1 MFNFNLKKT
10 AIYQAVRWSGIFN
23 LVKIFRKISLVLTVA
38 LFLFFI
44 YGFFNETFPLGLLK
58 ILLGSSLIFLTLT
71 ISSWLGE
78 IFFNLKLKQ
87 PKLKYS
93 IEDVFINHNRFNLA
107 DFLSFES
114 AMAVSDSIKFARAR
128 KLAEIDS
135 SVLSYFILKDN
146 KELNFI
152 FSRFLLDLKEIRKAF
167 KNHLKDLKKIEK
179 FKRIYSNDFQQT
191 ILKSFEVAQI
201 KEHRRVET
209 GDIITAL
216 AENNPVFK
224 KILVDYKIKV
234 EDIQNLSWWLESLKK
249 EIAKK
254 RKFWEWENLIRKGS
268 LAKDWAAGY
277 TVTLDK
283 FGVDLSKKARAQG
296 FPKVIGHQTELKA
309 MERIL
314 ARREINNVLLVGEPG
329 VGRKN
334 IVEDLATKSILG
346 KLHAEVNYKRVV
358 QLDLSLVA
366 TATKSPEEAELI
378 LDEIFQEIVKAGNV
392 ILVIDEFHN
401 YLGGAARPGVLDIS
415 GVISKYL
422 HLPRFQIVA
431 LTTFVGLHKYIEQN
445 PSILSLF
452 EKIEVSEISENETLM
467 ILEGLTLVLEQKYK
481 IFVSYPA
488 LRDIIKFSD
497 KYIQDVPFPKKAI
510 DLLDEIMVYVSSR
523 KEKVVRSE
531 HVAKIFSE
539 KTEIPIGEVE
549 KEEKEKLLDLEN
561 LIHQRIVNQEEAVK
575 EVSAA
580 LRRARAEITIRKG
593 PMGAFL
599 FLGPTGV
606 GKTETAKALAAI
618 YFGSEEK
625 MIRLDMSEFQATK
638 DIPRLIGSPGEEGLL
653 TTKVREDPFSL
664 ILLDEFEKAH
674 PNILNLFLQV
684 FDEGHLTDGLG
695 RKVNFQNAI
704 IIATSNAGYLVILE
718 AIKSKTPFPEIK
730 DKLFEHLFKNQ
741 IFRPELINR
750 FDAAIIFKSLTK
762 ENLLKIAELMLA
774 KSKNNLEKKD
784 IEFVITQELKEKIVE
799 LSYDPTFGAREMR
812 RVIQDK
818 VENVLAEAILR
829 EDLKRGDRVK
839 ISPEDFKLTIG

>member
-1 MFNFNLKKT
+1 MFDFNLKKT

-44 YGFFNETFPLGLLK
+44 YGFFNEAFSQGLLK
-58 ILLGSSLIFLTLT
+58 ILLGSSLIFLTFT
-71 ISSWLGE
+71 IVSWLGE

-93 IEDVFINHNRFNLA
+93 IEDVGIDHNRFNLA

-114 AMAVSDSIKFARAR
+114 SMAVSDSIKFARAR

-135 SVLSYFILKDN
+135 SVLSYFILKGN

-152 FSRFLLDLKEIRKAF
+152 FSRFLLDLKEIKETFKSHF
-167 KNHLKDLKKIEK
+167 KNLKKSEK
-179 FKRIYSNDFQQT
+179 FKKVYSDDFQQT
-191 ILKSFEVAQI
+191 ILKSFEVAQT
-201 KEHRRVET
+201 KEHQRVEA

-216 AENNPVFK
+216 AEHNPVLK
-224 KILVDYKIKV
+224 KILIDYKIKV

-249 EIAKK
+249 QIAKK

-277 TVTLDK
+277 TVTFDK
-283 FGVDLSKKARAQG
+283 FGVDLSKKVRAQG
-296 FPKVIGHQTELKA
+296 FPKIIGHQTELKA

-467 ILEGLTLVLEQKYK
+467 ILERLTLVLEQKYK

-510 DLLDEIMVYVSSR
+510 DLLDEIMVYVSSQG
-523 KEKVVRSE
+523 EKVVRSE

-718 AIKSKTPFPEIK
+718 AIKNKTPFLEIK
-730 DKLFEHLFKNQ
+730 DKLFEYLFKNQ

-750 FDAAIIFKSLTK
+750 FDAAIIFKSLTR

-784 IEFVITQELKEKIVE
+784 IEFVITPELKEKIVE

-818 VENVLAEAILR
+818 VENVLAEALLR

>member
-1 MFNFNLKKT
+1 M
-10 AIYQAVRWSGIFN
+10 
-23 LVKIFRKISLVLTVA
+23 VKIFRKVSLVLTVV

-44 YGFFNETFPLGLLK
+44 YGFFSKTFSQELLK
-58 ILLGSSLIFLTLT
+58 ILLGSSLIVLTLT
-71 ISSWLGE
+71 IVFWLGE

-87 PKLKYS
+87 PKLKHS
-93 IEDVFINHNRFNLA
+93 IEEAVANPDQFNLA

-114 AMAVSDSIKFARAR
+114 ARAVSDSIKFAKAK
-128 KLAEIDS
+128 KLAELDS
-135 SVLSYFILKDN
+135 SILSYFILKDN

-152 FSRFLLDLKEIRKAF
+152 FSRFLLDLKEIRGALKSYF
-167 KNHLKDLKKIEK
+167 EKLEKNEK
-179 FKRIYSNDFQQT
+179 FKRVYSSDFQQT

-201 KEHRRVET
+201 KGHRRIET
-209 GDIITAL
+209 GDVITAL
-216 AENNPVFK
+216 ADNNPVFK
-224 KILVDYKIKV
+224 KILIDYKIKV

-254 RKFWEWENLIRKGS
+254 RKFWEWENLIRRGS

-283 FGVDLSKKARAQG
+283 FGVDLSKKSREWG
-296 FPKVIGHQTELKA
+296 FPEEIGHQAELKS

-329 VGRKN
+329 VGRKS
-334 IVEDLATKSILG
+334 IVADLATKSILG
-346 KLHAEVNYKRVV
+346 KLHAEVNHKRVV

-366 TATKSPEEAELI
+366 TATKSPEEAELV

-392 ILVIDEFHN
+392 ILVIDEFHDCV
-401 YLGGAARPGVLDIS
+401 GGTARPGVLDIS

-467 ILEGLTLVLEQKYK
+467 ILEKLTLALEQKYK

-488 LRDIIKFSD
+488 LRDIINFSE

-510 DLLDEIMVYVSSR
+510 DILDEIMVYVSSR
-523 KEKVVRSE
+523 GEKVVRPE

-539 KTEIPIGEVE
+539 KTEIPIGEIE
-549 KEEKEKLLDLEN
+549 KEEKKKLLDLEK
-561 LIHQRIVNQEEAVK
+561 LIHQRIVNQEEAVR

-593 PMGAFL
+593 PIGAFL

-606 GKTETAKALAAI
+606 GKTETAKALAEI
-618 YFGSEEK
+618 YFGAEEK
-625 MIRLDMSEFQATK
+625 MIRLDMSEFQAIE
-638 DIPRLIGSPGEEGLL
+638 DIPRLLGSPGEEGLL

-664 ILLDEFEKAH
+664 VLLDEFEKAH

-695 RKVNFQNAI
+695 RKINFQNAI

-718 AIKSKTPFPEIK
+718 AIKNKTPFPEIK

-762 ENLLKIAELMLA
+762 ENLLKIAELLLSKSRKNLA
-774 KSKNNLEKKD
+774 KKD
-784 IEFVITQELKEKIVE
+784 IDFIITSELKDKIVE

-818 VENVLAEAILR
+818 VENVLAEALLR
-829 EDLKRGDRVK
+829 EDLKRGDKVK
-839 ISPEDFKLTIG
+839 IDPQDFQLIIG